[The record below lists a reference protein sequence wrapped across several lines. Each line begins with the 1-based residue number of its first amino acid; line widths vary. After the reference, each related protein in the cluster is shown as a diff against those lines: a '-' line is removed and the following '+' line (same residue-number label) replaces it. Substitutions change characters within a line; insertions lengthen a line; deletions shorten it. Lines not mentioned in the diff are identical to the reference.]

1 MSLTCTV
8 SCLGSS
14 KQMFLHTN
22 VYNKRLVRL
31 PGIVKF
37 VVNEVYL
44 TNILQTLLYM
54 TIPNKEQKL
63 RGALRLKEMI

>member
-1 MSLTCTV
+1 
-8 SCLGSS
+8 
-14 KQMFLHTN
+14 MFLHTN

-54 TIPNKEQKL
+54 TTPNKEQKL